1 MRANDIPAALQ
12 PFRQVESTLSRK
24 HEGTGLG
31 LPLTKAIVEMHG
43 GTLAITSVPG
53 KGTSV
58 VFTLPPERVIDP
70 QGMADS
76 TLTDAIHAARSAL

>member
-76 TLTDAIHAARSAL
+76 TLTDAIHDARSAL